1 MKSTCTNF
9 KLFLIVLTILLGTNS
24 LMAQTVINVPAE
36 FPRIWEALDAV
47 RNDLEK
53 YPPETPIL
61 IRVHGAGYSVYDP
74 ESATTNQAYINM
86 PQLSQRGYNIT
97 IEGDGPD
104 KTVIRGFA
112 TPEDMPDIRHGGHDD
127 RGIRFLTTHANGPG
141 WSFTLKNIKLQN
153 WGYGNAS
160 GGIININ
167 QASTGGMKVT
177 MINVEFEYMMAT
189 AGAIV
194 QSNMNNNELYMDNV
208 FIHNSTVY
216 ENTNFQ
222 GLFHLRRIGK
232 LTVKNSTFMSN
243 DRYSR
248 SLANN
253 NDLARNTGT
262 IFRILH
268 TDHQENQNL
277 TILFENNAFIDNLP
291 VDIPRHT
298 GFSAG
303 GVTLEPT
310 PTHIAQPLISFE
322 HIGAADKTSVIDITM
337 KNNIMIEN
345 RREGQNMD
353 VDILVLDT
361 QGIEGRIIFN
371 YPEVDNYN
379 IVNSIVVQNEL
390 VEATPVNYWTYNDLR
405 VDGYKISR
413 AYTYTD
419 PDIAFEMEGDL
430 PKVFYDEH
438 GVGFVQYSGDGGVP
452 SGLVT
457 SITLSAPSAFVAPG
471 ATLQITA
478 EVLPEDAIDKSLTWE
493 VEYGTGIAILINDSG
508 LLQGLVEG
516 SVAVIARA
524 NDGSGVMGTLEITVG
539 VDDNTSVN
547 DQLAPRL
554 FVYPNPVRETM
565 NIASDVVIDEVRI
578 INVIGQMVYST
589 SVNDKTV
596 QLPVGDIKEGVY
608 LVQIAAGDSIQIK
621 RVIISR

>member
-1 MKSTCTNF
+1 MKSTRTNL
-9 KLFLIVLTILLGTNS
+9 KEILFALMMLLGTSS

-47 RNDLEK
+47 RNDTLK
-53 YPPETPIL
+53 YPPTTPIT
-61 IRVHGAGYSVYDP
+61 IRVQGEGYTVYDP
-74 ESATTNQAYINM
+74 AGATNQAYINM
-86 PQLSQRGYNIT
+86 PQLSQRGYDIT

-153 WGYGNAS
+153 WGYGNAA

-167 QASTGGMKVT
+167 QASTGGMKLT
-177 MINVEFEYMMAT
+177 FLNVEFEYLMAPS
-189 AGAIV
+189 GAIV

-208 FIHNSTVY
+208 FIHNCTTY
-216 ENTNFQ
+216 ENGSFQ

-253 NDLARNTGT
+253 NDLARFTGT

-268 TDHQENQNL
+268 TNHQENQNL

-298 GFSAG
+298 GFSTG
-303 GVTLEPT
+303 DVTLEPT

-322 HIGAADKTSVIDITM
+322 HIGTEDKTSVIDITM
-337 KNNIMIEN
+337 INNIMIEN
-345 RREGQNMD
+345 RREGENLD

-371 YPEVDNYN
+371 YPDEGNYN
-379 IVNSIVVQNEL
+379 IVNSVVINKEL
-390 VEATPVNYWTYNDLR
+390 VDASWTFEDLAL
-405 VDGYKISR
+405 DGYKISR
-413 AYTYTD
+413 AYTYAD
-419 PDIAFEMEGDL
+419 PDIAFEMEGNL
-430 PKVFYDEH
+430 PKVFYDDL
-438 GVGFVQYSGDGGVP
+438 GVGFVTYTGDGGVP
-452 SGLVT
+452 AGLVS

-471 ATLQITA
+471 AFMQITA
-478 EVLPEDAIDKSLTWE
+478 EVLPENAIDKTVTWE
-493 VEYGTGIAILINDSG
+493 VEYGTGIAIIDENG
-508 LLQGLVEG
+508 LLMGIQDGTVT
-516 SVAVIARA
+516 VIAKA
-524 NDGSGVMGTLEITVG
+524 NDASGVQGTLEITVG
-539 VDDNTSVN
+539 DDTSVN
-547 DQLAPRL
+547 DPFASKLI
-554 FVYPNPVRETM
+554 VYPNPVRDVM
-565 NIASDVVIDEVRI
+565 NIVSDVVMDEVRV
-578 INVIGQMVYST
+578 INVIGQMVYSA
-589 SVNDKTV
+589 SVNDKTY
-596 QLPVGDIKEGVY
+596 QMPVGDIKEGVY
-608 LVQIAAGDSIQIK
+608 LVQVAAGDFIQIK